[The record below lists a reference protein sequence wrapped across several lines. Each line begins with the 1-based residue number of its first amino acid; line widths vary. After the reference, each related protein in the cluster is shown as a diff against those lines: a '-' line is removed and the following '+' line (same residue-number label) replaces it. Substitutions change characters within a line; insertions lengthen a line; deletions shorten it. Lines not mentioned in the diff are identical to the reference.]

1 MSELRILL
9 TPEALRMLD
18 ALGEVGSTDA
28 AARAVMRLRA
38 EGHSPE
44 FVSAV
49 VGQARLRTRAT
60 AKFGEFAGRMLFTR
74 AGLEQATRLGVAA
87 RHAGR
92 MRAAGVTHVSDLGCG
107 IGGDALAFAGAGLT
121 VTAVDADE
129 VTAALAAYNL
139 APFGSDAEVRH
150 GFAEE
155 HAPGPSTGSGTGT
168 TGSGT
173 GTTGSGT
180 RTTGSGTRT
189 TGSGAETTGSGTGT
203 AGSGTGTTGS
213 GTETTGSGTGTTGS
227 GTETTGSGTETTGS
241 GTGAGGAGVEAVW
254 LDPARRTAGHSET
267 RRVSADDYSPSLDWA
282 FALAERVP
290 TGIKLGPAH
299 DREAIP
305 ADVEAQWVSADG
317 DVVELVLWSGPLARE
332 GVRRAALVIRGDR
345 GYELTAPA
353 DAEDA
358 EVRELGAYV
367 HEPDGAVIRARL
379 IGDLARTLDA
389 GMLDPH
395 IAYLTSDTPAESPFA
410 ASFRVREV
418 LPVNPK
424 TIAAALKKAGI
435 GRLEIKKRGVDVDPA
450 AFRKKL
456 NLRGSEEATLILVRI
471 GDKRHA
477 ILADR
482 V

>member
-155 HAPGPSTGSGTGT
+155 HAPGPSTGSGTG
-168 TGSGT
+168 S
-173 GTTGSGT
+173 
-180 RTTGSGTRT
+180 
-189 TGSGAETTGSGTGT
+189 
-203 AGSGTGTTGS
+203 
-213 GTETTGSGTGTTGS
+213 
-227 GTETTGSGTETTGS
+227 TGS

-317 DVVELVLWSGPLARE
+317 DVVELVLWSGPLARD

-450 AFRKKL
+450 VFRKKL